1 VPATDLPPTSD
12 DTPTPLWVRP
22 DRARTIGGDGRLVL
36 GAAASLSRALGVDPV
51 VMRLCFIVLTI
62 SGGWGIL
69 LYLAVWLWFLLGS
82 PRGDDA
88 PVRPDDPTHDL
99 GVALVTLGLVFQARM
114 WGVGFVDELVWPAI
128 VVSIGLAVAWRRV
141 GDVEA
146 TGWLEE
152 ESKVVALGPLSM
164 SSRLLR
170 LVIGAVIVLFGTIP
184 LVASDLTLAAWIRT
198 VGGVAIVLTGVV
210 VMFAPM
216 LRSLATEL
224 VEERRRR
231 IRADERDVISSHLH
245 DSVLQTLAL
254 IQKRSGDPAEVAN
267 LARRQE
273 RELRDWLHGEQDRA
287 TGTLKALVS
296 STAAEVEDLYLVPVE
311 CVTVGDVALDEQLVG
326 VVAAAREAMVNA
338 AKFSE
343 AASIDVYTEV
353 GEEAVEIF
361 VRDRGK
367 GFDPGAVAP
376 DRRGISESI
385 VRRLERVGGTADI
398 RSSPGEGA
406 EVRLRVPREVP
417 S

>member
-1 VPATDLPPTSD
+1 MPPTDHRQTSD
-12 DTPTPLWVRP
+12 NSPTPLWVRP

-36 GAAASLSRALGVDPV
+36 GAAAALSRALGVDPV
-51 VMRLCFIVLTI
+51 VMRLCFIVLAI

-82 PRGDDA
+82 PRGDEA
-88 PVRPDDPTHDL
+88 PVRSADPTHDL

-114 WGVGFVDELVWPAI
+114 WGVGFVDELVWPAV

-152 ESKVVALGPLSM
+152 ETTIVELGPISM

-198 VGGVAIVLTGVV
+198 VGGVAIVLTGVI

-216 LRSLATEL
+216 LRSLASEL

-231 IRADERDVISSHLH
+231 IRSDERDVISSHLH

-287 TGTLKALVS
+287 TGTLKALVAT
-296 STAAEVEDLYLVPVE
+296 TAAEVEDLYLVPVE
-311 CVTVGDVALDEQLVG
+311 CVTVGDVTIDEQLVAA
-326 VVAAAREAMVNA
+326 VAAAREAMVNA

-343 AASIDVYTEV
+343 ARSIDVYTEV
-353 GEEAVEIF
+353 GDEAVEIF
-361 VRDRGK
+361 IRDRGK
-367 GFDPGAVAP
+367 GFDPGTVAA

-385 VRRLERVGGTADI
+385 VRRLERVGGTAEI
-398 RSSPGEGA
+398 RSSPGDGA
-406 EVRLRVPREVP
+406 EVRLHVPRELP